1 MSRKTKRQQQISQ
14 ISRKKGHYVSQD
26 QATIEDVIEKEVTE
40 EWIEDKVIEEFAED
54 KTIEEL
60 KDDKIIEDKAI
71 EDWAE
76 EDFQAFKKIG
86 EKLITETLHW
96 HKDAIS
102 SIRAIY
108 IENLRITQWR
118 QKKEKTELEEHAKR
132 IKRIDTFF

>member
-1 MSRKTKRQQQISQ
+1 MPRKTKRQQQISQ
-14 ISRKKGHYVSQD
+14 ISRKKGCYVSQD
-26 QATIEDVIEKEVTE
+26 QATIEDAIKKEVTE
-40 EWIEDKVIEEFAED
+40 EWIEDKVIEEFAKD

-60 KDDKIIEDKAI
+60 KDNEIIKDKAI

-96 HKDAIS
+96 HKNATS
-102 SIRAIY
+102 SIRATY
-108 IENLRITQWR
+108 TENSRTTQWR
-118 QKKEKTELEEHAKR
+118 QKKEKTELEEHAKG